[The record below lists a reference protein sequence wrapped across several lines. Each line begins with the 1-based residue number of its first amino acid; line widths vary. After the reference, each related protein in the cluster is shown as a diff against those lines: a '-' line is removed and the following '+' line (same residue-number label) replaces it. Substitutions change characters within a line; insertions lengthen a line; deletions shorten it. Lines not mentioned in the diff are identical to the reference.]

1 MSDTTSTHLQTAR
14 AALDRCQDLLADE
27 TPAWADLQ
35 AALQTAQRAI
45 AVAEYCSE
53 TNVPSPAPKSEFASL
68 PEPIVDAPIAPEPIE
83 PEHVQPEPPAPEPE
97 PMPEVEQIS
106 AVEPAPEPVETA
118 APEPLPA
125 AGASLAERLS
135 EQRLDSLKNSLSIN
149 NRVRFASLLT
159 DGDVPALLNLCDA
172 LEASDSFEA
181 AQVLILET
189 AGDVDWDDEE
199 NGGVEF
205 LSLVRRLFA
214 TV

>member
-1 MSDTTSTHLQTAR
+1 MSDTTTSQLQTAR

-27 TPAWADLQ
+27 SPAWAELH
-35 AALQTAQRAI
+35 AALNSAQRAI
-45 AVAEYCSE
+45 AIAEYASDLAV
-53 TNVPSPAPKSEFASL
+53 TAPPVEEMEA
-68 PEPIVDAPIAPEPIE
+68 EAVVA
-83 PEHVQPEPPAPEPE
+83 PAPE
-97 PMPEVEQIS
+97 EQ
-106 AVEPAPEPVETA
+106 A
-118 APEPLPA
+118 PLPA

-135 EQRLDSLKNSLSIN
+135 EQRLESLKNSLSIN

-159 DGDVPALLNLCDA
+159 DGDVPALLKLCDA
-172 LEASDSFEA
+172 LEASDNFEA

-214 TV
+214 TA

>member
-1 MSDTTSTHLQTAR
+1 MSDSTSTHLQTAR

-27 TPAWADLQ
+27 TPAWGELH
-35 AALQTAQRAI
+35 AALQIAQRAI
-45 AVAEYCSE
+45 AIAEYCSE
-53 TNVPSPAPKSEFASL
+53 VNTPAPVPEVEAV
-68 PEPIVDAPIAPEPIE
+68 PEPIVAEPR
-83 PEHVQPEPPAPEPE
+83 
-97 PMPEVEQIS
+97 
-106 AVEPAPEPVETA
+106 APEPVNPQPLPAPDPIATTE
-118 APEPLPA
+118 PEPLPA

-159 DGDVPALLNLCDA
+159 DGDVPALLRLCDA
-172 LEASDSFEA
+172 LEACESFEA

-189 AGDVDWDDEE
+189 AGEVDWDDEE

-214 TV
+214 AA

>member
-1 MSDTTSTHLQTAR
+1 MSDTTTSHLQTAR

-27 TPAWADLQ
+27 SPAWAELH
-35 AALQTAQRAI
+35 AALHSAQRAI
-45 AVAEYCSE
+45 AIAEYASDLAV
-53 TNVPSPAPKSEFASL
+53 TAPPVEEMEA
-68 PEPIVDAPIAPEPIE
+68 EAVVA
-83 PEHVQPEPPAPEPE
+83 PAPE
-97 PMPEVEQIS
+97 EQ
-106 AVEPAPEPVETA
+106 A
-118 APEPLPA
+118 PLPA

-135 EQRLDSLKNSLSIN
+135 EQRLESLKNSLSIN

-159 DGDVPALLNLCDA
+159 DGDVPALLKLCDA
-172 LEASDSFEA
+172 LEASDNFEA

-214 TV
+214 TA

>member
-1 MSDTTSTHLQTAR
+1 MSDTTTSQLQTAR

-27 TPAWADLQ
+27 SPAWAELH
-35 AALQTAQRAI
+35 AALNSAQRAI
-45 AVAEYCSE
+45 AIAEY
-53 TNVPSPAPKSEFASL
+53 ASDLAVTAL
-68 PEPIVDAPIAPEPIE
+68 PVEEMEAEAVVA
-83 PEHVQPEPPAPEPE
+83 PAPE
-97 PMPEVEQIS
+97 EQ
-106 AVEPAPEPVETA
+106 A
-118 APEPLPA
+118 PLPA

-135 EQRLDSLKNSLSIN
+135 EQRLESLKNSLSIN

-159 DGDVPALLNLCDA
+159 DGDVPALLKLCDA
-172 LEASDSFEA
+172 LEASDNFEA

-214 TV
+214 TA

>member
-1 MSDTTSTHLQTAR
+1 MSDTTTSQLRTAR

-27 TPAWADLQ
+27 SPAWAELH
-35 AALQTAQRAI
+35 AALHSAQRAI
-45 AVAEYCSE
+45 AIAEYASDLAV
-53 TNVPSPAPKSEFASL
+53 TAPPVEEVEA
-68 PEPIVDAPIAPEPIE
+68 EAVVA
-83 PEHVQPEPPAPEPE
+83 PAPE
-97 PMPEVEQIS
+97 EQ
-106 AVEPAPEPVETA
+106 A
-118 APEPLPA
+118 PLPA

-135 EQRLDSLKNSLSIN
+135 EQRLESLKNSLSIN

-159 DGDVPALLNLCDA
+159 DGDVPALLKLCDA
-172 LEASDSFEA
+172 LEASDNFEA

-214 TV
+214 TA

>member
-27 TPAWADLQ
+27 TPAWAELH

-53 TNVPSPAPKSEFASL
+53 ANVPAPATEVVESV
-68 PEPIVDAPIAPEPIE
+68 PEPVAAEPVVPESVE
-83 PEHVQPEPPAPEPE
+83 PVEPE
-97 PMPEVEQIS
+97 PQPL
-106 AVEPAPEPVETA
+106 PAPEPVA
-118 APEPLPA
+118 AAEPAPLPA
-125 AGASLAERLS
+125 AGTSLAERLS

-159 DGDVPALLNLCDA
+159 DGDVPALLSLCDA

-214 TV
+214 TA

>member
-27 TPAWADLQ
+27 TPAWAELH

-53 TNVPSPAPKSEFASL
+53 AIVTAPATEVVESV
-68 PEPIVDAPIAPEPIE
+68 PEPVAAEPVVPEPVE
-83 PEHVQPEPPAPEPE
+83 PVEPE
-97 PMPEVEQIS
+97 PQPL
-106 AVEPAPEPVETA
+106 PAPEPVA
-118 APEPLPA
+118 AAEPAPLPA
-125 AGASLAERLS
+125 AGTSLAERLS

-159 DGDVPALLNLCDA
+159 DGDVPALLSLCDA

-214 TV
+214 TA

>member
-1 MSDTTSTHLQTAR
+1 MSDTTTSQLQTAR

-27 TPAWADLQ
+27 SPAWAELH
-35 AALQTAQRAI
+35 AALNSAQRAI
-45 AVAEYCSE
+45 AIAEYASDLAV
-53 TNVPSPAPKSEFASL
+53 TAPPVEEMEA
-68 PEPIVDAPIAPEPIE
+68 EAVVA
-83 PEHVQPEPPAPEPE
+83 PAPE
-97 PMPEVEQIS
+97 EQ
-106 AVEPAPEPVETA
+106 A
-118 APEPLPA
+118 PLPA

-135 EQRLDSLKNSLSIN
+135 EQRLESLKNSLSIN

-159 DGDVPALLNLCDA
+159 DGDVPALLKLCDA
-172 LEASDSFEA
+172 LEASDNFEA

-205 LSLVRRLFA
+205 LSLVRRLFI

>member
-1 MSDTTSTHLQTAR
+1 MSDTTSIHLQTAR
-14 AALDRCQDLLADE
+14 AALERCQDLLADE
-27 TPAWADLQ
+27 TPAWAELH
-35 AALQTAQRAI
+35 AALQIVQRAI

-53 TNVPSPAPKSEFASL
+53 VNVSAPPPEIEAEPTV
-68 PEPIVDAPIAPEPIE
+68 PEPVAAEPVVPEPIE
-83 PEHVQPEPPAPEPE
+83 PDP
-97 PMPEVEQIS
+97 I
-106 AVEPAPEPVETA
+106 A
-118 APEPLPA
+118 AAEPEPLPA

-172 LEASDSFEA
+172 LEASSSFES

-205 LSLVRRLFA
+205 LSLVRRLFVTA
-214 TV
+214 

>member
-53 TNVPSPAPKSEFASL
+53 TNVSAPPPEIEAEPTV
-68 PEPIVDAPIAPEPIE
+68 PEPVAAEPVVPEPIE
-83 PEHVQPEPPAPEPE
+83 PEPIAAAEPE
-97 PMPEVEQIS
+97 
-106 AVEPAPEPVETA
+106 
-118 APEPLPA
+118 PEPLPA
-125 AGASLAERLS
+125 AGTSLAERLS

-172 LEASDSFEA
+172 LEASHSFEA
-181 AQVLILET
+181 AQVLILEA

-205 LSLVRRLFA
+205 LSLVRRLFVTA
-214 TV
+214 

>member
-1 MSDTTSTHLQTAR
+1 MSDTTTSHLQTAR

-27 TPAWADLQ
+27 SPPWAELH
-35 AALQTAQRAI
+35 AALHSAQRAI
-45 AVAEYCSE
+45 AIAEYASDLAV
-53 TNVPSPAPKSEFASL
+53 TAPPVEEMEA
-68 PEPIVDAPIAPEPIE
+68 EAVVA
-83 PEHVQPEPPAPEPE
+83 PAPE
-97 PMPEVEQIS
+97 EQ
-106 AVEPAPEPVETA
+106 A
-118 APEPLPA
+118 PLPA

-135 EQRLDSLKNSLSIN
+135 EQRLESLKNSLSIN

-159 DGDVPALLNLCDA
+159 DGDVPALLKLCDA
-172 LEASDSFEA
+172 LEASDNFEA

-214 TV
+214 TA

>member
-27 TPAWADLQ
+27 TPAWAELH

-53 TNVPSPAPKSEFASL
+53 AIVTAPAPEVEFESV
-68 PEPIVDAPIAPEPIE
+68 PEPVAAEPVVPEPIE
-83 PEHVQPEPPAPEPE
+83 TVEPVEPE
-97 PMPEVEQIS
+97 PQPL
-106 AVEPAPEPVETA
+106 PAPEPVA
-118 APEPLPA
+118 AAEPAPLPA
-125 AGASLAERLS
+125 AGTSLAERLS

-159 DGDVPALLNLCDA
+159 DGDVPALLSLCDA

-214 TV
+214 TA

>member
-1 MSDTTSTHLQTAR
+1 MSDTTTSHLQTAR

-27 TPAWADLQ
+27 SPAWAELH
-35 AALQTAQRAI
+35 AALHSAQRAI
-45 AVAEYCSE
+45 AIAEYARDLAVTTPPVEEMEAEAVVAPASE
-53 TNVPSPAPKSEFASL
+53 PVA
-68 PEPIVDAPIAPEPIE
+68 
-83 PEHVQPEPPAPEPE
+83 PAPE
-97 PMPEVEQIS
+97 EQ
-106 AVEPAPEPVETA
+106 A
-118 APEPLPA
+118 PLPA

-135 EQRLDSLKNSLSIN
+135 EQRLESLKNSLSIN

-159 DGDVPALLNLCDA
+159 DGDVPALLKLCDA
-172 LEASDSFEA
+172 LEASDNFEA

-214 TV
+214 TA

>member
-1 MSDTTSTHLQTAR
+1 MSDTTTSQLQTAR

-27 TPAWADLQ
+27 SPAWAELH
-35 AALQTAQRAI
+35 AALHSAQRAI
-45 AVAEYCSE
+45 AIAEYASDLAV
-53 TNVPSPAPKSEFASL
+53 TAPPVEEMEA
-68 PEPIVDAPIAPEPIE
+68 EAVVA
-83 PEHVQPEPPAPEPE
+83 PAPE
-97 PMPEVEQIS
+97 EQ
-106 AVEPAPEPVETA
+106 A
-118 APEPLPA
+118 PLPA

-135 EQRLDSLKNSLSIN
+135 EQRLESLKNSLSIN

-159 DGDVPALLNLCDA
+159 DGDVPALLKLCDA
-172 LEASDSFEA
+172 LEASDNFEA

-214 TV
+214 TA

>member
-1 MSDTTSTHLQTAR
+1 MSDTTTSHLQTAR

-27 TPAWADLQ
+27 SPAWAKLH
-35 AALQTAQRAI
+35 AALHSAQRAI
-45 AVAEYCSE
+45 AIAEYARDLAVTTPPVEEMEAEAVVAPASE
-53 TNVPSPAPKSEFASL
+53 PVA
-68 PEPIVDAPIAPEPIE
+68 
-83 PEHVQPEPPAPEPE
+83 PAPE
-97 PMPEVEQIS
+97 EQ
-106 AVEPAPEPVETA
+106 V
-118 APEPLPA
+118 PLPA

-135 EQRLDSLKNSLSIN
+135 EQRLESLKNSLSIN

-159 DGDVPALLNLCDA
+159 DGDVPALLKLCDA
-172 LEASDSFEA
+172 LEASDNFEA

-214 TV
+214 TA

>member
-1 MSDTTSTHLQTAR
+1 MSDTTSIHLQTAR

-27 TPAWADLQ
+27 TPAWAELH
-35 AALQTAQRAI
+35 AALQNAQRAI

-53 TNVPSPAPKSEFASL
+53 VTASAP
-68 PEPIVDAPIAPEPIE
+68 P
-83 PEHVQPEPPAPEPE
+83 
-97 PMPEVEQIS
+97 PEVEAES
-106 AVEPAPEPVETA
+106 VPEPVEAEPVIKEPVEHEPIA
-118 APEPLPA
+118 AEPQPLPTPEPIAAAEPTEPEPLPA

-159 DGDVPALLNLCDA
+159 DGDVPALLRLCDA
-172 LEASDSFEA
+172 LEASNSFEA
-181 AQVLILET
+181 AQVLILEA

-205 LSLVRRLFA
+205 LSLVRRLFVTA
-214 TV
+214 

>member
-27 TPAWADLQ
+27 TPAWAELH

-53 TNVPSPAPKSEFASL
+53 AIVTAPATEVVESV
-68 PEPIVDAPIAPEPIE
+68 PEPVAAEPVVPEPVE
-83 PEHVQPEPPAPEPE
+83 PVEPE
-97 PMPEVEQIS
+97 PQPL
-106 AVEPAPEPVETA
+106 PAPEPVA
-118 APEPLPA
+118 AAESAPLPA
-125 AGASLAERLS
+125 AGTSLAERLS

-159 DGDVPALLNLCDA
+159 DGDVPALLSLCDA

-214 TV
+214 TA

>member
-1 MSDTTSTHLQTAR
+1 MSDTTTSHLQTAR

-27 TPAWADLQ
+27 SPAWAELH
-35 AALQTAQRAI
+35 AALHSAQRAI
-45 AVAEYCSE
+45 AIAEYTSDLAV
-53 TNVPSPAPKSEFASL
+53 TAPPVEEVEA
-68 PEPIVDAPIAPEPIE
+68 EAVVA
-83 PEHVQPEPPAPEPE
+83 PAPE
-97 PMPEVEQIS
+97 EQ
-106 AVEPAPEPVETA
+106 A
-118 APEPLPA
+118 PLPA

-135 EQRLDSLKNSLSIN
+135 EQRLESLKNSLSIN

-159 DGDVPALLNLCDA
+159 DGDVPALLKLCDA
-172 LEASDSFEA
+172 LEASDNFEA

-214 TV
+214 TA